1 MLDFFINRPIFAAT
15 VALLMVICGGISMVV
30 LPIAQFPS
38 IVPPTVT
45 VTSTYPGA
53 SAQVTADSVTTL
65 LEEQINGIQGMIYM
79 SSTSANNGSSLITV
93 SFEVGYDLDIGA
105 VDVQNRISQ
114 ATGQI
119 PAIVNQA
126 GIIIEKTS
134 TDMVLVVSLASPNGT
149 YSRAPA
155 STCRSA
161 STPPMRCASASFRPL
176 RPRTPACMSSKS
188 TCGALILQASAN
200 AGRNG
205 WAHTCLSARM
215 HAGASSLIKFPTKPA
230 RPPRG
235 GKPGGSN
242 PPGPRPRRSPR
253 PRGKQYFR
261 NCCISKRNLNILKC
275 P

>member
-15 VALLMVICGGISMVV
+15 IALLMVICGGIAMIT

-93 SFEVGYDLDIGA
+93 TFEVGYDLDIGA

-119 PAIVNQA
+119 PTIVNQA

-134 TDMVLVVSLASPNGT
+134 TDMVLVVSLVSPNGT
-149 YSRAPA
+149 YDD
-155 STCRSA
+155 T
-161 STPPMRCASASFRPL
+161 FL
-176 RPRTPACMSSKS
+176 
-188 TCGALILQASAN
+188 L
-200 AGRNG
+200 
-205 WAHTCLSARM
+205 
-215 HAGASSLIKFPTKPA
+215 SLIH
-230 RPPRG
+230 
-235 GKPGGSN
+235 
-242 PPGPRPRRSPR
+242 
-253 PRGKQYFR
+253 
-261 NCCISKRNLNILKC
+261 I
-275 P
+275 

>member
-1 MLDFFINRPIFAAT
+1 LLDFFINRPIFAAT

-134 TDMVLVVSLASPNGT
+134 TDMVLVVSLVSPNGT
-149 YSRAPA
+149 YDDTFLGNYANIYLNDPLSRVSGVGSITNFGLREYA
-155 STCRSA
+155 
-161 STPPMRCASASFRPL
+161 MRIWLDPDKMA
-176 RPRTPACMSSKS
+176 
-188 TCGALILQASAN
+188 ALALTVSDVTN
-200 AGRNG
+200 AV
-205 WAHTCLSARM
+205 
-215 HAGASSLIKFPTKPA
+215 
-230 RPPRG
+230 
-235 GKPGGSN
+235 
-242 PPGPRPRRSPR
+242 
-253 PRGKQYFR
+253 Q
-261 NCCISKRNLNILKC
+261 
-275 P
+275 